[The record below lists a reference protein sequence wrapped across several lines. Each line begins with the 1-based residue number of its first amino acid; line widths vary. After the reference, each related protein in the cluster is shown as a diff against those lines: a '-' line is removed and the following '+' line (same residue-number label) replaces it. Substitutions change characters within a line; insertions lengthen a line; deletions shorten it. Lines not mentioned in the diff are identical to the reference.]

1 MWHINAGPTFAIACF
16 NGAWRSIQTSDGN
29 ILLIRGLPYECC
41 SSKDSIHVYIVRKFE
56 QCRLLHI

>member
-29 ILLIRGLPYECC
+29 ILLIRQQVESHTKKACPHQDTLFCY
-41 SSKDSIHVYIVRKFE
+41 
-56 QCRLLHI
+56 L